1 MVESRHS
8 DLWAEVDGCI
18 ASQDRLLRE
27 LDDLGEGL
35 DPSHPSALPGWTVG
49 HVLTH
54 LARNAESH
62 LAMLDGRPQYTSAVE
77 RDAGIERG
85 AARPAPE
92 LVADLAEWSQA
103 FAERWR
109 RGRERGDID
118 VAGTAQ
124 RVGGTVPVGML
135 PMLRWREVEVHR
147 VDLGLGATL
156 VELDR
161 EYLRRDLRLLEMLWR
176 ARRPMGL
183 TPLPAEVRRL
193 APHERLG
200 WFLGRVHLDG
210 VPPPDAI

>member
-1 MVESRHS
+1 MR
-8 DLWAEVDGCI
+8 
-18 ASQDRLLRE
+18 ASNAAPHVRPPNSSPTW
-27 LDDLGEGL
+27 
-35 DPSHPSALPGWTVG
+35 PSGHRPLPSVG
-49 HVLTH
+49 
-54 LARNAESH
+54 
-62 LAMLDGRPQYTSAVE
+62 
-77 RDAGIERG
+77 
-85 AARPAPE
+85 
-92 LVADLAEWSQA
+92 VA
-103 FAERWR
+103 
-109 RGRERGDID
+109 
-118 VAGTAQ
+118 AGTAQ

-147 VDLGLGATL
+147 VDLGLGATM